1 MTVKGIYAI
10 LLTFAILINDVASKR
25 SLKNRFQLVKCS
37 DTAAVSNSL
46 QTYWHDTVCPG
57 TWTNSQQKVCG
68 GDTLDEGAFNVRVK
82 LSAKD
87 VMRVY
92 IKGANKG
99 NLYSVYF
106 LPFGGNPCSEK
117 VFVGEF
123 TTDSNGDSTG
133 KVRDCGAKG
142 DPSNTPV
149 CVNRFLGGRPTVA
162 DIGSLAKNGG
172 TFLVYSRGP
181 WANIDGTINTSDGTL
196 SGTFNNPELWGGF
209 SGQFDRIQFVT
220 GLS

>member
-1 MTVKGIYAI
+1 M
-10 LLTFAILINDVASKR
+10 
-25 SLKNRFQLVKCS
+25 
-37 DTAAVSNSL
+37 
-46 QTYWHDTVCPG
+46 
-57 TWTNSQQKVCG
+57 KV
-68 GDTLDEGAFNVRVK
+68 N
-82 LSAKD
+82 
-87 VMRVY
+87 
-92 IKGANKG
+92 IKGANVS

-142 DPSNTPV
+142 DPTNTPV

-162 DIGSLAKNGG
+162 DISSLAVNGG

-181 WANIDGTINTSDGTL
+181 WVNSDGTLKTSDGTVN
-196 SGTFNNPELWGGF
+196 GTFNNPELWGGIT
-209 SGQFDRIQFVT
+209 GQFDRIQFVT